1 MFNLFASTPAPTRRW
16 VAAVFAW
23 LGVWMIVEL
32 VVPESM
38 IVDIAVILG
47 LPAAYGTAGWLIL
60 SKRSRL
66 PVEERT
72 PWSLL
77 AIGTL
82 TVAVGMLTQLVASL
96 ISPQLSAFGPIDLV
110 FMAAYALVLTGFG
123 LLPQL
128 KTELVSRQR
137 LVLDG
142 LVGAVSI
149 AALMWIFIGR
159 DLYAELA
166 TSPRWDLVLGSTY
179 PVLDFVGF
187 VVVMLVVLRRSNY
200 RFDPRLMAVG
210 FTFLAQGFGD
220 ILYFRAGIGSS
231 FLEANPILSLHIV
244 AAASIL
250 VCALVVERRPEPR
263 EFPDRYTS
271 WPALL
276 APYGTALLLGA
287 VTVVEIM
294 SSETLDTSLR
304 FLLIA
309 TSVVTLLV
317 IVRQFLAIRDNRAL
331 VEKERDALVSSISHE
346 LRTPLTA
353 VVGYLDLLTPPSQM
367 SDHERE
373 ELLLVAKDQAN
384 QLSGL
389 VSDLVLAAR
398 DNPRSLELKR
408 KPTNLR
414 PLIDDAL
421 RHVDGSLEVVIDCPD
436 SLSAEIDAERAH
448 QALVNLVV
456 NAHRYGGSRC
466 HVVARKR
473 GRLLVLEVH
482 DDGPGV
488 PERHQHT
495 IWKRFERGAHRLDA
509 SSPGSGI
516 GLALVETISRAH
528 GGFASYRT
536 SERLGGAC
544 FQMILPEPAESELR
558 PSYTVAARA

>member
-1 MFNLFASTPAPTRRW
+1 MIDLFASTSPRTRRW
-16 VAAVFAW
+16 VTAVFAW
-23 LGVWMIVEL
+23 LGVWLIVEL
-32 VVPESM
+32 VVQESV
-38 IVDIAVILG
+38 IVDVAIILG

-60 SKRSRL
+60 SKRPRL
-66 PVEERT
+66 PVEERR

-77 AIGTL
+77 AIGML
-82 TVAVGMLTQLVASL
+82 TVGGGMLAQLVASL
-96 ISPQLSAFGPIDLV
+96 ISPQVSAFGPIDLV
-110 FMAAYALVLTGFG
+110 FLAAYALGLTGFG

-149 AALMWIFIGR
+149 AALMWIIIGR
-159 DLYAELA
+159 DLYIELA
-166 TSPRWDLVLGSTY
+166 NSPRWDLVLGSVY
-179 PVLDFVGF
+179 PVLDFLGF

-220 ILYFRAGIGSS
+220 ILYFRAGIGSG

-250 VCALVVERRPEPR
+250 VCGLVVDRRPEPK
-263 EFPDRYTS
+263 EFPDRYTP

-287 VTVVEIM
+287 VTVVQIVN
-294 SSETLDTSLR
+294 SQTLDTSLR
-304 FLLIA
+304 FLLLA
-309 TSVVTLLV
+309 TSAVTLLV
-317 IVRQFLAIRDNRAL
+317 MVRQFLAIRDNRAL
-331 VEKERDALVSSISHE
+331 VEGERDALVSSISHE

-367 SDHERE
+367 SDQERE
-373 ELLLVAKDQAN
+373 ELLLVARDQAN
-384 QLSGL
+384 HLSGL

-398 DNPRSLELKR
+398 ENPRSLELKR
-408 KPTNLR
+408 EPTLFR
-414 PLIDDAL
+414 PLIEDAL
-421 RHVDGSLEVVIDCPD
+421 RCVDGSLDVVIDCPEGV
-436 SLSAEIDAERAH
+436 SAEIDTERTH

-456 NAHRYGGSRC
+456 NAHRYGGARC

-473 GRLLVLEVH
+473 GHRLVLEVH
-482 DDGPGV
+482 DNGPGV
-488 PERHQHT
+488 PERHQQL

-516 GLALVETISRAH
+516 GLALVEIISRAH
-528 GGFASYRT
+528 GGSASYRT

-544 FQMILPEPAESELR
+544 FQMILPEPAGSE
-558 PSYTVAARA
+558 PWPTYTVAARA